1 MRIIKAALAF
11 LLFIAVS
18 SHAETQY
25 SKRITFDKLEYFYAY
40 EGVNDSDD
48 VFVVEYLP
56 QGETLERFN
65 QMITYSEL
73 RSVKAEDL
81 KKYVET
87 MSQDTTAPIFSKTY
101 YRSQDSSKNEYYL
114 VRMGVQGSLA
124 EYMVFRFMVKDD
136 HIAYYL
142 YSDRSYEGLN
152 DHWMS
157 IIKDRN
163 SYWLTAIRALKI

>member
-1 MRIIKAALAF
+1 MKIIKVVLAF
-11 LLFIAVS
+11 LLFTAVS

-25 SKRITFDKLEYFYAY
+25 PKKITFDKLEYFHTY
-40 EGVNDSDD
+40 EDTNASGD

-56 QGETLERFN
+56 QGETLEKFN

-73 RSVKAEDL
+73 RNVKAKDL
-81 KKYVET
+81 KQYAET

-114 VRMGVQGSLA
+114 MKIGVQGSLA

-142 YSDRSYEGLN
+142 YSDRSYNGLN
-152 DHWMS
+152 DDWMERVKSQGNHWLA
-157 IIKDRN
+157 N
-163 SYWLTAIRALKI
+163 IRELNI

>member
-1 MRIIKAALAF
+1 MKIIKVALAF

-25 SKRITFDKLEYFYAY
+25 PKKITFDKLEYFHTY
-40 EGVNDSDD
+40 EDTNASGD

-56 QGETLERFN
+56 QGETLEKFN

-73 RSVKAEDL
+73 RNVKAKDL
-81 KKYVET
+81 KQYVET
-87 MSQDTTAPIFSKTY
+87 ISQDTTAPIFSKTY

-114 VRMGVQGSLA
+114 MKMGVQGSLA

-136 HIAYYL
+136 HVAYYL

-163 SYWLTAIRALKI
+163 SYWLTGIRALKI

>member
-1 MRIIKAALAF
+1 MKIIKVFLAF
-11 LLFIAVS
+11 IVFIAVS
-18 SHAETQY
+18 SYAETQY
-25 SKRITFDKLEYFYAY
+25 PQKITFDKLEYFHTY
-40 EGVNDSDD
+40 EGTNASGD

-56 QGETLERFN
+56 QGEILEKFN
-65 QMITYSEL
+65 QMVTYSEL
-73 RSVKAEDL
+73 RNVKAKDL

-101 YRSQDSSKNEYYL
+101 YSSQDSSKNEYYL
-114 VRMGVQGSLA
+114 MKMGVQGSLA

-136 HIAYYL
+136 YVAYYL

-152 DHWMS
+152 DHWIS
-157 IIKDRN
+157 TVKDRN